1 MLRNFS
7 YAFTSGIAGAILLCM
22 LVHFL
27 FGFSNS
33 DQLMS
38 SLLKVMAWSS
48 LWSLLLVIPILD
60 KKWLLRAAILSSI
73 VILFN
78 FVVLM
83 PLNGMGFFASN
94 ASLAVQIGNVIF
106 NLAWCYVA
114 TYWYYRC
121 KMT

>member
-1 MLRNFS
+1 MLRNIS